1 VSFLPVDSA
10 APLGEGAAVSWE
22 RRLLDLFDDLEQ
34 QAEGAALV
42 ARDAEV
48 AELARSEYSEVGL
61 ADRWHASTGRHVELT
76 ALGGVVVRGR
86 VARVGAGWCLVV
98 PEPGATTVQGQ
109 EWLVALS
116 GLVAVRGLSPQAQP
130 ASLRPLTAR
139 LGLASALRGIADDQE
154 QVTVVRT
161 DGERRRGRVGRV
173 GRDFLEL
180 LDEAGRLEVVPFSA
194 VSAVRR

>member
-1 VSFLPVDSA
+1 MSSLPVDSA
-10 APLGEGAAVSWE
+10 PSLGEGAAVSWE

-48 AELARSEYSEVGL
+48 AELARSEYSEVEL

-76 ALGGVVVRGR
+76 AVGGLVLRGR

-98 PEPGATTVQGQ
+98 PEPGEAQGEGQ

-116 GLVAVRGLSPQAQP
+116 GLAAVRGLSAQAQP

-139 LGLASALRGIADDQE
+139 LGLASALRGIAEDQE
-154 QVTVVRT
+154 RVTVIRT

-180 LDEAGRLEVVPFSA
+180 LDDTDRLEVVPFSA